1 MHEEIQKIK
10 YRNYKHVSYH
20 IKQWQN
26 KDELKNQNISGVKN
40 QKKKW
45 ENISS
50 VGHGDVNTTRLDF
63 L

>member
-40 QKKKW
+40 QKKNGKTYLV
-45 ENISS
+45 SGMVMS
-50 VGHGDVNTTRLDF
+50 TQPD
-63 L
+63 

>member
-10 YRNYKHVSYH
+10 YQNYKHVSYH

-40 QKKKW
+40 QKRNGKTYLV
-45 ENISS
+45 SGTVMS
-50 VGHGDVNTTRLDF
+50 TQPD
-63 L
+63 